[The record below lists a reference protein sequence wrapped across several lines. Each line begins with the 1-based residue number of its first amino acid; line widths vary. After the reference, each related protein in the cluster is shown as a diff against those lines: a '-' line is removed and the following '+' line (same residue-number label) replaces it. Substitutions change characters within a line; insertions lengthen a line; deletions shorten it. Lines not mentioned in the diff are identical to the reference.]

1 MIAIEMVKYTI
12 ILGIIQGLTE
22 FLPISSSGHLALL
35 ENILQMERP
44 GLLFNVLLHFG
55 TLISVLYVFRGR
67 IWLLIISPFSRDENF
82 RFLLLII
89 VATLPTAVM
98 GFLLESWVE
107 RAFEGV
113 LIVGI
118 NLMLTGGLLYLVE
131 RARQGEKEIVSMSF
145 LEATL
150 IGIMQGF
157 AIFPGVSRSGF
168 TIAMGMLIGL
178 RREIAAEFSFIL
190 AIPAILGATLLEGIE
205 ASRNPTLH
213 GDLLSSYALGTL
225 LACLTGILAI
235 RFLLK
240 ILRERRLD
248 LFSYYCWGV
257 GIIAIALSFI
267 I

>member
-55 TLISVLYVFRGR
+55 TLISVLYVFRRR